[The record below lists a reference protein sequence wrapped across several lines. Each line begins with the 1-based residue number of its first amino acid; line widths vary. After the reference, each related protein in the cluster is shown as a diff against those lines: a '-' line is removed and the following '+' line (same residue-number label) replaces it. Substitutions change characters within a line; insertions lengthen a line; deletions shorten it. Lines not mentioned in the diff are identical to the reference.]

1 MNTVNAGLCGG
12 RHPMPQVTTYVFP
25 TQVEDPLDFSDHQ
38 FACENFISA
47 LVDGTTLNLYVTG
60 LSSLLSVFLSVW
72 GRLYREQFAAGS
84 NTMTLH
90 LFHYNRETEEYESHE
105 F

>member
-1 MNTVNAGLCGG
+1 MNTVNVGLCGG

-25 TQVEDPLDFSDHQ
+25 TQVEDPLAFADHE
-38 FACENFISA
+38 AVCEKFISA
-47 LVDGTTLNLYVTG
+47 LVDETTLHLYVTG

-72 GRLYREQFAAGS
+72 ARLYHEQLAAGS
-84 NTMTLH
+84 NSMTLH
-90 LFHYNRETEEYESHE
+90 LFHYNRETEEYESHK

>member
-1 MNTVNAGLCGG
+1 M
-12 RHPMPQVTTYVFP
+12 FP
-25 TQVEDPLDFSDHQ
+25 TQVENPLAFADHE
-38 FACENFISA
+38 AVCEKFISA
-47 LVDGTTLNLYVTG
+47 LVDETTLHLYVTG

-72 GRLYREQFAAGS
+72 ARLYHEQLAVGS
-84 NTMTLH
+84 NTMILH

>member
-38 FACENFISA
+38 WVTINPASLRKNVCVYHDETVGFATPLSFSA
-47 LVDGTTLNLYVTG
+47 PTG
-60 LSSLLSVFLSVW
+60 
-72 GRLYREQFAAGS
+72 
-84 NTMTLH
+84 
-90 LFHYNRETEEYESHE
+90 
-105 F
+105 